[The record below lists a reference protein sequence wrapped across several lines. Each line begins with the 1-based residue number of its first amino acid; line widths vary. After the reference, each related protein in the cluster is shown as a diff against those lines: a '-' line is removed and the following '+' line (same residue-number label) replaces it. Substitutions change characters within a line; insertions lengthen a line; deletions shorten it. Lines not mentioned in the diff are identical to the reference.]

1 MDIIKRN
8 FFRLMRSG
16 AFNEKEALEPMSAF
30 KWRRLYQM
38 VEAQRVEVAFARG
51 AYNNGYDETLNI
63 PDDLL
68 KVIGQKNKENLMP
81 PASFFAERPELR
93 NLILNRKLK
102 KIYNNE
108 RHSIDTSVETLELLT
123 IIINNVNNMLNKGLG
138 MSGIILLGVYLR
150 NKGHRVDF
158 IKLETWLKQLHMQ
171 RMAQLQGSILM
182 AVFGFEQDE
191 LPFVEKEEPS
201 AHKLTMR
208 AVSNLAKDTAK
219 EWHFRQSSTGFV
231 QNNSAVLRRN
241 LRRSI
246 RYAGYA
252 PLETTSN
259 FVSNFVRSLSEI
271 EE

>member
-1 MDIIKRN
+1 
-8 FFRLMRSG
+8 MRSG
-16 AFNEKEALEPMSAF
+16 AFNDKEALEPMSAF
-30 KWRRLYQM
+30 KWRRLFQM
-38 VEAQRVEVAFARG
+38 VEAQRVVSVFAHG
-51 AYNNGYDETLNI
+51 AYKNGYDESLNI
-63 PDDLL
+63 PEELL
-68 KVIGQKNKENLMP
+68 KVIGSRHRDNLMP
-81 PASFFAERPELR
+81 KDTFLAKRPKLR
-93 NLILNRKLK
+93 NMILNRKLK

-108 RHSIDTSVETLELLT
+108 RHSIDTSVETLELMT
-123 IIINNVNNMLNKGLG
+123 IIITNVNNMLNKGLG
-138 MSGIILLGVYLR
+138 MSGIIQLGVYLR
-150 NKGHRVDF
+150 TKGHRVDF
-158 IKLETWLKQLHMQ
+158 IKLETWLKQTHMQ

-191 LPFVEKEEPS
+191 LPFVEKEERS
-201 AHKLTMR
+201 AYKLTMR

-246 RYAGYA
+246 RYAGFA
-252 PLETTSN
+252 PMETTSN

>member
-8 FFRLMRSG
+8 FFRLLRSG
-16 AFNEKEALEPMSAF
+16 AFDDKEPLEPMSAF

-38 VEAQRVEVAFARG
+38 VEAQQVVPVFAKGAVNNNQEEV
-51 AYNNGYDETLNI
+51 LNI
-63 PDDLL
+63 PNELQKIINENSQIPFINSL
-68 KVIGQKNKENLMP
+68 KAYHQ
-81 PASFFAERPELR
+81 PELC
-93 NLILNRKLK
+93 NMLLNRRLK
-102 KIYNNE
+102 KIYKNE
-108 RHSIDTSVETLELLT
+108 FPNTDTTPETLQLLT
-123 IIINNVNNMLNKGLG
+123 LIIENVNSMLNKGLD
-138 MSGIILLGVYLR
+138 MQGIILLGIYLR
-150 NKGHRVDF
+150 TRGHLVDF
-158 IKLETWLKQLHMQ
+158 IRLEAWLKQLRMQ

-201 AHKLTMR
+201 AYKLTMR
-208 AVSNLAKDTAK
+208 AVSHLVKDTAK
-219 EWHFRQSSTGFV
+219 EWHFRQHSSGFV

-241 LRRSI
+241 LRRSF

-259 FVSNFVRSLSEI
+259 FLTNFVRSLSEI

>member
-8 FFRLMRSG
+8 FFRLLRSG
-16 AFNEKEALEPMSAF
+16 AFNEQEALEPMSAF

-38 VEAQRVEVAFARG
+38 VEAQQVVPAFAKG
-51 AYNNGYDETLNI
+51 AYNNGHDETLNI

-68 KVIGQKNKENLMP
+68 KVIGNKNRDDLMP
-81 PASFFAERPELR
+81 QASFFAERPELR
-93 NLILNRKLK
+93 NMILNRKLK
-102 KIYNNE
+102 KIYKNE
-108 RHSIDTSVETLELLT
+108 RHSIDTSVETMELLT
-123 IIINNVNNMLNKGLG
+123 IIINNVNNMLNKGLCMG
-138 MSGIILLGVYLR
+138 GIIQLGVYLR
-150 NKGHRVDF
+150 NKGHLVDF

-201 AHKLTMR
+201 AYKLTMR

-252 PLETTSN
+252 PLETSSN